1 MFVMKKIRKRLLTLF
16 LGTSCTIM
24 ASCSGDKSKTNK
36 SEGALGNK
44 DTETTPTGTPTGDLP
59 TGTPAGDLPTGT
71 PAGNQPTGTPKGG
84 QPDTPGTGGNP
95 NPGGKGKQSHPFVL
109 SQNVKDAMENIKKEF
124 VKANTFKDITDFQFK
139 QDTAKQLNSGTNL
152 TGNKK
157 ISEED
162 ITTAIDLGNGST
174 FCVIDKMGCSLVDY
188 NAHGYMNAG
197 NTWIG
202 SGGGLAGAFN
212 KKFGSE
218 MDTRIKQQ
226 HGISSMQYGD
236 CKAVKIDWKKGDY
249 VQGKYL
255 FYAVGV
261 SGFKDIE
268 RLIDAKSDTK
278 GENLFYLTVS
288 YLKSKYDTHKND
300 SILTQIKNDLGNECF
315 DSFEKQ
321 INCNYKTIEEASKC
335 AASEHIKTFYLS
347 MNQIST
353 AIFAGDKK
361 QEIKTICAYINMGI
375 MYYLA
380 SSKKCQ
386 NVRIMMWDYNDEDK
400 GFYKDV
406 INILQKQK

>member
-1 MFVMKKIRKRLLTLF
+1 MKKIRKRLLTLF

-36 SEGALGNK
+36 SNGALGNK
-44 DTETTPTGTPTGDLP
+44 DSETTPTRTTTGDLP
-59 TGTPAGDLPTGT
+59 GETPNNP
-71 PAGNQPTGTPKGG
+71 QKGG
-84 QPDTPGTGGNP
+84 LPNTPGTSGKSGGGTTGGNP
-95 NPGGKGKQSHPFVL
+95 NSGGKEQQPQPFVL
-109 SQNVKDAMENIKKEF
+109 SQDVKDAIEEIKKEF
-124 VKANTFKDITDFQFK
+124 VKANTFKNFFSIDVFK
-139 QDTAKQLNSGTNL
+139 QNTVNQLNSGTNL

-202 SGGGLAGAFN
+202 SGGGLADAFN

-218 MDTRIKQQ
+218 MDTKIKEQ
-226 HGISSMQYGD
+226 HGILSMQYGD
-236 CKAVKIDWKKGDY
+236 CKVVKIDWKEGDY

-268 RLIDAKSDTK
+268 RLIDTKSDTK

-288 YLKSKYDTHKND
+288 YLKSKYDTPKND
-300 SILTQIKNDLGNECF
+300 SILTKIKTDLGDECF

-321 INCNYKTIEEASKC
+321 INCNYKTIEEASKF
-335 AASEHIKTFYLS
+335 AHDDNISPFYLS

-353 AIFAGDKK
+353 VIFSGSNKSATK
-361 QEIKTICAYINMGI
+361 EVCAYINMGI

-386 NVRIMMWDYNDEDK
+386 NVRIMMWDFSNDDK
-400 GFYKDV
+400 GFYKNV
-406 INILQKQK
+406 IDILQKQK

>member
-1 MFVMKKIRKRLLTLF
+1 MKKIRKRLLTLF

-36 SEGALGNK
+36 SNGALGNK
-44 DTETTPTGTPTGDLP
+44 DPETTPTGTTTGGQP
-59 TGTPAGDLPTGT
+59 TGTPIDPPSGT
-71 PAGNQPTGTPKGG
+71 TTGTPKGG
-84 QPDTPGTGGNP
+84 LPNNQNP
-95 NPGGKGKQSHPFVL
+95 NLGGKGQQPQPFVL
-109 SQNVKDAMENIKKEF
+109 SQDVKDAIEEIKKEF
-124 VKANTFKDITDFQFK
+124 VKANTFKNTSIDVFK
-139 QDTAKQLNSGTNL
+139 QKTVNQLNSETNL

-162 ITTAIDLGNGST
+162 ITTAIDLGNENT
-174 FCVIDKMGCSLVDY
+174 FCVIDKMGCPLVNY

-202 SGGGLAGAFN
+202 SGSGLAAAFN
-212 KKFGSE
+212 EKFGSE
-218 MDTRIKQQ
+218 MDTKIKAQ
-226 HGISSMQYGD
+226 HGISAMQYGD
-236 CKAVKIDWKKGDY
+236 CRAVKIDWKEDDY

-268 RLIDAKSDTK
+268 RLIDTKSDTK

-288 YLKSKYDTHKND
+288 YLKSKYDTPKND
-300 SILTQIKNDLGNECF
+300 SILTKIKTDLGDDCF

-321 INCNYKTIEEASKC
+321 INCNYKTIEEASKF
-335 AASEHIKTFYLS
+335 AHDENISPFYLS

-353 AIFAGDKK
+353 AIFSGSNKSATK
-361 QEIKTICAYINMGI
+361 EVCAYINMGI

-386 NVRIMMWDYNDEDK
+386 NVRIMMWDFSNDDK
-400 GFYKDV
+400 GFYKNV
-406 INILQKQK
+406 IDILQKQK